1 MSKQPAFQF
10 YPGDW
15 RRDTQVQMA
24 SMSTRGVWIEMLCC
38 MWDAPERG
46 KLVGT
51 IGEISRLLG
60 CDGFELIEALRQI
73 ERLKIGN
80 VEGLECYKNV
90 TCNADATKCN
100 GVVTVINRRMYRE
113 ETVRKQT
120 RKRVAKHREEKKK
133 QDCNAD
139 ITPPSSSSSSSSS
152 SNSII
157 YSPNSIEFRLAD
169 LLLTKI
175 LDINP
180 NFKKPNLQKWAVHI
194 DRMIRLDKRE
204 PPEIAKVIEWCQQD
218 DFWQDNILST
228 RKLRMQYDQLVMKMN
243 KPKRYK
249 KGFDSNRLL
258 KTIAEVQLD

>member
-1 MSKQPAFQF
+1 MGKSPAFQF

-51 IGEISRLLG
+51 IGEISRLIG
-60 CDGFELIEALRQI
+60 CDGLELVEALRQI

-90 TCNADATKCN
+90 TCNADVTKCN

-113 ETVRKQT
+113 ETTRKQT
-120 RKRVAKHREEKKK
+120 RKRVSKHREEKKK

-139 ITPPSSSSSSSSS
+139 VTPPSSSSSSISSS
-152 SNSII
+152 KEEKINKKEEI
-157 YSPNSIEFRLAD
+157 
-169 LLLTKI
+169 LLERF
-175 LDINP
+175 N
-180 NFKKPNLQKWAVHI
+180 
-194 DRMIRLDKRE
+194 R
-204 PPEIAKVIEWCQQD
+204 
-218 DFWQDNILST
+218 FWQA
-228 RKLRMQYDQLVMKMN
+228 Y
-243 KPKRYK
+243 PKK
-249 KGFDSNRLL
+249 KSKGQAL
-258 KTIAEVQLD
+258 KTWMKIKPSEQLLETMLSAIERAKTSVEWTKENGRYIPYPSTWLNAMGWEDEFEPIKQTRYAT